1 MASRKIKSSSNIW
14 IHSELM
20 NEENERMYTD
30 NASSLSDIR
39 IFI

>member
-1 MASRKIKSSSNIW
+1 MASKRIKSSSNIW

-30 NASSLSDIR
+30 NSSSISDVR